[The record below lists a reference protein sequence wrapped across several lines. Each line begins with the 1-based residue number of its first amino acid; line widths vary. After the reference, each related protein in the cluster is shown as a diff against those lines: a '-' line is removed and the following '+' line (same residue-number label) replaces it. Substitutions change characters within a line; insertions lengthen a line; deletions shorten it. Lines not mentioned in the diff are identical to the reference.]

1 MQGDPIVLVNRTS
14 NDVSFVADSRHYILK
29 PGKNYGYVQ
38 GHAFFALSQNPL
50 MGSEDYHT
58 LDFQS
63 LVGVEGQTDCTE
75 LTDEALLEA
84 GELMERF
91 DRSTAGLA
99 PTKTVKT
106 RHPAPRGRQVAST
119 ANSNALAIGA

>member
-1 MQGDPIVLVNRTS
+1 MQGDPIVLINRTS
-14 NDVSFVADSRHYILK
+14 NNVPFVADSRHFILK

-38 GHAFFALSQNPL
+38 GHAFFAMSQNPL

-63 LVGVEGQTDCTE
+63 LVGVEGQTDCSE
-75 LTDEALLEA
+75 LSDEVLLEA
-84 GELMERF
+84 GELVERF

-99 PTKTVKT
+99 PTKITKT
-106 RHPAPRGRQVAST
+106 RHAAPRGRSVASN
-119 ANSNALAIGA
+119 ANGNSLAIGA